1 MSASTIVAKAASGS
15 HVLKIDGY
23 SRTTGFGVGKFF
35 TSRSFQVG
43 GRRWCLRYYP
53 DGCDYNCN
61 DWISILLCLDLSE
74 AGEVRALYKISLLDQ
89 EGHPVASYVRESQT
103 YITFTGMG
111 EPRGF
116 GHFITKAGLQNPLY
130 LKDDA
135 FSLRCDITVATG
147 IVTEDVVIPAAE
159 PDIKKEAELEV
170 DRQCSR
176 RLGAC

>member
-1 MSASTIVAKAASGS
+1 
-15 HVLKIDGY
+15 
-23 SRTTGFGVGKFF
+23 
-35 TSRSFQVG
+35 
-43 GRRWCLRYYP
+43 
-53 DGCDYNCN
+53 
-61 DWISILLCLDLSE
+61 
-74 AGEVRALYKISLLDQ
+74 
-89 EGHPVASYVRESQT
+89 
-103 YITFTGMG
+103 
-111 EPRGF
+111 
-116 GHFITKAGLQNPLY
+116 LQNPLY